1 MPGSQ
6 IQLDGHFE
14 LRFMTPL
21 DFLISLNSGVS
32 AIAKILKFFQEA
44 FQLKSLKEFY
54 LYGCES
60 LEKFPDIQQG
70 TERSALPSS
79 ELQGSLTLGICWHGY
94 SWLLPQIRKIIFKD
108 SNTTTLPE
116 IARIF
121 PQLKVLDSSLL
132 LESSGNSKASTMY
145 RIVYVCKKL
154 LFVGYTIKKK
164 IIGSGL
170 PRNLV
175 CASGSSHQESEFEPD
190 EATSKMG
197 FVSELGLASETEFSP
212 KTVSSFEI
220 DVDQYDLVLPGT
232 KIPKWFNHQS
242 YGNSVSFS
250 VGRKFPIFACCVA
263 VKMEMQVAD
272 PFELVECSI
281 YIFINGCK
289 ARLTWFEFLLEPSS
303 FMWFCYINVRESSL
317 EGIIVD
323 DWNDVKLLCE
333 ISSYDPKK
341 AKVTIERVA
350 TEKLFRCSKSQDAHC
365 PLCEIAEDSALHLF
379 RFCPYAKGVWY
390 CGKWG
395 LRVEMIQAQSV
406 MEFIEHIIDPPS
418 ELLAERV
425 TKDEFTLY
433 AAVAM
438 KILWEAR
445 VEALVSNTKAN
456 ISQLAHRLNKQY
468 DSYLWS
474 HGITGVTEEQNK
486 GSAWTRPPHQRGEVL
501 NFALAAARCCVIM

>member
-1 MPGSQ
+1 M
-6 IQLDGHFE
+6 I
-14 LRFMTPL
+14 
-21 DFLISLNSGVS
+21 
-32 AIAKILKFFQEA
+32 
-44 FQLKSLKEFY
+44 
-54 LYGCES
+54 
-60 LEKFPDIQQG
+60 
-70 TERSALPSS
+70 
-79 ELQGSLTLGICWHGY
+79 
-94 SWLLPQIRKIIFKD
+94 
-108 SNTTTLPE
+108 
-116 IARIF
+116 
-121 PQLKVLDSSLL
+121 
-132 LESSGNSKASTMY
+132 
-145 RIVYVCKKL
+145 
-154 LFVGYTIKKK
+154 
-164 IIGSGL
+164 GL

-175 CASGSSHQESEFEPD
+175 CATGSSHQESEFELD

-197 FVSELGLASETEFSP
+197 YVSELGLASGTEFSF

-220 DVDQYDLVLPGT
+220 DVERYHLVLPGT

-242 YGNSVSFS
+242 YGNSVLFS

-263 VKMEMQVAD
+263 VKIESQVSY
-272 PFELVECSI
+272 PFLPVVECSI
-281 YIFINGCK
+281 YIFTNGCK
-289 ARLTWFEFLLEPSS
+289 ARLTSTKYFLEPSS
-303 FMWFCYINVRESSL
+303 FMWFCYLNLMESSL
-317 EGIIVD
+317 EGIIQD

-333 ISSYDPKK
+333 ISSYDLKK
-341 AKVTIERVA
+341 GKITIERCGVYVPWICSPQNSEADQVACIRIFERLQVSFDERLKIFLCRVA

-379 RFCPYAKGVWY
+379 QFCPYAKGVWY

-406 MEFIEHIIDPPS
+406 MKFIEHIIDPPS

-468 DSYLWS
+468 DSYLWP
-474 HGITGVTEEQNK
+474 HGITWVIEEQNK

-501 NFALAAARCCVIM
+501 NFALATARCCIIM

>member
-1 MPGSQ
+1 M
-6 IQLDGHFE
+6 I
-14 LRFMTPL
+14 
-21 DFLISLNSGVS
+21 
-32 AIAKILKFFQEA
+32 
-44 FQLKSLKEFY
+44 
-54 LYGCES
+54 
-60 LEKFPDIQQG
+60 
-70 TERSALPSS
+70 
-79 ELQGSLTLGICWHGY
+79 
-94 SWLLPQIRKIIFKD
+94 
-108 SNTTTLPE
+108 
-116 IARIF
+116 
-121 PQLKVLDSSLL
+121 
-132 LESSGNSKASTMY
+132 
-145 RIVYVCKKL
+145 
-154 LFVGYTIKKK
+154 
-164 IIGSGL
+164 GL

-190 EATSKMG
+190 ERGS
-197 FVSELGLASETEFSP
+197 ASETEFSP
-212 KTVSSFEI
+212 KI

-232 KIPKWFNHQS
+232 KIPLWFNHQS
-242 YGNSVSFS
+242 YGNSVSFL

-272 PFELVECSI
+272 PFDVAEFSI

-289 ARLTWFEFLLEPSS
+289 ARLTWHQFLLEPSS

-333 ISSYDPKK
+333 VSDYDPKIT
-341 AKVTIERVA
+341 KVTIERCGVHVPCICSPQNSAADQVACIRIFERLQVSFDERLKMFLCRVA

-395 LRVEMIQAQSV
+395 LRVEIIQAQSI
-406 MEFIEHIIDPPS
+406 MKFIEHIIDPPS

-445 VEALVSNTKAN
+445 EQALYSKTKAS

-468 DSYLWS
+468 DSYLRS
-474 HGITGVTEEQNK
+474 LGIIWVTEEQNK
-486 GSAWTRPPHQRGEVL
+486 GTAWTRSPNQCVKL
-501 NFALAAARCCVIM
+501 NFACSSSDQNNIGLAIVLKYHEGNGRAIRRGISLCSNGRA